1 MNNKYTMNGGEN
13 CKLNKLYSS
22 INDPMEITNNDRK
35 ITKFGGT
42 LKSLETNQF
51 SKQDING
58 NLHICTSNMCAPSKK
73 FTEGSCISLETLI
86 KMTEAYNT
94 YSKKNKL
101 DDEIK
106 LSKGKLEMLKPQ
118 TYKKYLLREFSK
130 RLNEVCNDQICWTKQ
145 DFVKYMRDEMA
156 EDLLKKTFKPIGPQG
171 KFTWLN
177 TINITE
183 VMEQYEEYYKDYIF
197 LGAVPVDFDDLPSL
211 GIVNLNLDKL
221 SENGKT
227 KLGIIFNLDEH
238 YKSGSHW
245 VGGYCDINDGKIY
258 YYDSYGTYPD
268 HRINKF
274 FIRILNYCKKKNP
287 NVVALYNKRRHQY
300 KNSEC
305 GVYSISF
312 ILNLLKG
319 KSFFDIVGNDY
330 PDDNVNL
337 CRKKYF
343 YIE

>member
-1 MNNKYTMNGGEN
+1 MDKGYT
-13 CKLNKLYSS
+13 
-22 INDPMEITNNDRK
+22 I
-35 ITKFGGT
+35 
-42 LKSLETNQF
+42 
-51 SKQDING
+51 
-58 NLHICTSNMCAPSKK
+58 
-73 FTEGSCISLETLI
+73 
-86 KMTEAYNT
+86 
-94 YSKKNKL
+94 
-101 DDEIK
+101 
-106 LSKGKLEMLKPQ
+106 LKPNK
-118 TYKKYLLREFSK
+118 YKKYLLREFSNK
-130 RLNEVCNDQICWTKQ
+130 LNEVCNDQVCWTKQ
-145 DFVKYMRDEMA
+145 DFIKYMNDEIA
-156 EDLLKKTFKPIGPQG
+156 EELTKKTFKPIGPQG

-183 VMEQYEEYYKDYIF
+183 VMEQYEEYHTDYMF

-211 GIVNLNLDKL
+211 GILNLDFDKL
-221 SENGKT
+221 IKNGKT

-245 VGGYCDINDGKIY
+245 VAGFSDLKKGNIY

-268 HRINKF
+268 RRIKNF
-274 FIRILNYCKKKNP
+274 FMRILNFCKNQNP
-287 NVVALYNKRRHQY
+287 NVKALYNKRRHQY

-312 ILNLLKG
+312 ILNLLNG
-319 KSFFDIVGNDY
+319 KSFNEIVGNDY